1 MKRFQII
8 LDYKVK
14 MVEMFSHTMLPSVI
28 TCTQKPS
35 LLASVVIFSTKASSS
50 GLNCSINT

>member
-35 LLASVVIFSTKASSS
+35 LLASVVLFSTKASSS